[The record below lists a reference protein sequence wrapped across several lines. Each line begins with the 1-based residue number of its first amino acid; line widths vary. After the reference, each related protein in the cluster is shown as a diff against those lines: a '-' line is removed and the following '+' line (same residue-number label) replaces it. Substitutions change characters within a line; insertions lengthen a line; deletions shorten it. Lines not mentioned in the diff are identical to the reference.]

1 MLKKFITIS
10 LIVLAGAVF
19 ADGPLQTQYH
29 DSGAEVH
36 AIKAAVADGVLT
48 VIIRYQNDTGGK
60 IEESYPVSEVYY
72 IDPAENKKYSVLQ
85 DENGK
90 WIANPVN
97 NQGKIG
103 VVGRDWGLAIENGAA
118 KVMWFKFPEPASG
131 GETVNLVVPNV
142 TPFDGLTVSR

>member
-1 MLKKFITIS
+1 MLKH
-10 LIVLAGAVF
+10 LIPAMLLLLGAQ
-19 ADGPLQTQYH
+19 AWAAEALQTQYH

-36 AIKAAVADGVLT
+36 AVKAKVADGVLT

-60 IEESYPVSEVYY
+60 IEEDFPLSEVYY
-72 IDPAENKKYSVLQ
+72 IDPEENKKYSVLR

-103 VVGRDWGLAIENGAA
+103 VVGRDWGLDIENGQA
-118 KVMWFKFPEPASG
+118 KIMWFKFPEPASDSD
-131 GETVNLVVPNV
+131 TINFVVPNV
-142 TPFDGLTVSR
+142 TPFDGLAISR

>member
-1 MLKKFITIS
+1 MLRYFMG
-10 LIVLAGAVF
+10 LIVLAATPAWA
-19 ADGPLQTQYH
+19 ADPLQTQYH

-36 AIKAAVADGVLT
+36 ALKAKAADGVLT

-60 IEESYPVSEVYY
+60 IEEDYPVSEVYY
-72 IDPAENKKYSVLQ
+72 IDPAENKKYSVMQ

-103 VVGRDWGLAIENGAA
+103 VVGRDWGLGIEHGTS

-131 GETVNLVVPNV
+131 GDSINLVVPNI
-142 TPFDGLTVSR
+142 TPFDGLPVSR

>member
-1 MLKKFITIS
+1 MLRYFMVFIALVS
-10 LIVLAGAVF
+10 MPAWA
-19 ADGPLQTQYH
+19 ADSLQTQYH

-36 AIKAAVADGVLT
+36 AIKAKAADGVLT
-48 VIIRYQNDTGGK
+48 VIVRYQNDTGSK
-60 IEESYPVSEVYY
+60 IEEDYPVSEVYY

-103 VVGRDWGLAIENGAA
+103 VVGRDWGLGIDHGTS

-131 GETVNLVVPNV
+131 GDSINLVVPNV
-142 TPFDGLTVSR
+142 TPFDGLAISR